1 MKKLLTSMLIIMVL
15 FQTVLSPKTI
25 FAAEVAEDT
34 ATDTVSEEAP
44 YTQEDIDKLLHNGT
58 GNKGDKEDVTID
70 RDLGDGQSIYD
81 MNSNTT
87 KSIFT
92 MLFGVLNMI
101 PLTISTILSLAVTDF
116 VVPDKQVPNFLTI
129 EDLVFGK
136 ISMLD
141 INFLSNQNMGTTQ
154 NGVEINAQIK
164 EQVAIWYYAVR
175 NIAIVL
181 SLIVLLYVGIR
192 MAISTVAAERA
203 KYKEMLK
210 NWLISFVLL
219 FTLQYIISAI
229 FLFYSLCIQVTS
241 HLYSNEAGFEQKI
254 INNVMLDLDKE
265 VGIDVVLSSITYW
278 ILVFYQVRFLLIYVK
293 RFIVTGF
300 LIAIAPAIT
309 VTYTIDKMADKRAQA
324 FETWKREL
332 IINILIQPLHILIYT
347 VFLVAAG
354 AIVETAPILS
364 ILFFTSLS
372 RVEKIVKGVFRMRG
386 AKSIHSMSETLRL
399 KK

>member
-1 MKKLLTSMLIIMVL
+1 MLIIMVL

-203 KYKEMLK
+203 KYKEMLQT
-210 NWLISFVLL
+210 VL
-219 FTLQYIISAI
+219 
-229 FLFYSLCIQVTS
+229 
-241 HLYSNEAGFEQKI
+241 EQ
-254 INNVMLDLDKE
+254 L
-265 VGIDVVLSSITYW
+265 
-278 ILVFYQVRFLLIYVK
+278 
-293 RFIVTGF
+293 
-300 LIAIAPAIT
+300 
-309 VTYTIDKMADKRAQA
+309 
-324 FETWKREL
+324 
-332 IINILIQPLHILIYT
+332 
-347 VFLVAAG
+347 
-354 AIVETAPILS
+354 
-364 ILFFTSLS
+364 
-372 RVEKIVKGVFRMRG
+372 
-386 AKSIHSMSETLRL
+386 
-399 KK
+399 